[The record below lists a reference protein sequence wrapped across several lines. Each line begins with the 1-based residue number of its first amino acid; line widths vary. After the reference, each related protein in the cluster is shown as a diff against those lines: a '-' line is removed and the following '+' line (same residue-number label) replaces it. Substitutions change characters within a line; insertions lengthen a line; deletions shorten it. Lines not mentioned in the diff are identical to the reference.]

1 MSLYVFPALFALF
14 VWWFSTG
21 IIMYL
26 DGLPRRTFKW
36 SMIGATVVL
45 GASLWGL
52 YATRGDTTVGGAYAG
67 FTCGLL
73 AWGWQEIS
81 FYMGFVT
88 GTRKQPCEEGCRG
101 WRHFGHAIQ
110 TSLWHELAIIASAI
124 AVVAL
129 TWHAAN
135 QVGIWTFM
143 VLWWMHQSAKLNV
156 FLGVRN
162 LNEEFLPEHLQFLRS
177 FLTRKPM
184 NLLFPVS
191 ITVSTVILVHLI
203 DAAVA
208 PGVSRFDAAG
218 FCFLSVLMALAVLEH
233 WLLVLPL
240 PAAALWG
247 WSLSSRKA
255 KAVAPFDV
263 EVVSGFLGA
272 GKTTFLR
279 ARLTGAGPKT
289 VVLVNDFAAVGVDG
303 SLLRERG
310 ADVVELPNGCIC
322 CSLRS
327 DLAAQLATMAADW
340 APERVLIEPSGVADL
355 AALIGVLNQPRLK
368 ALVRSLGV
376 TTVLDAGAFLRDYA
390 RMPAHLDAQAR
401 LASVLVVNKTDLA
414 TPATLRAVETTLRT
428 LNPAARIVPAT
439 FGIAGPGLDLAP
451 LPVAAVPTHAAT
463 GPAAGEAA
471 ANAHGHAPQDAI
483 RHAARDDHRADP
495 LESLAAQDTVC
506 PAGHDIRLAS
516 SGHAHTGHG
525 HADHDQAV
533 HDQGNHDHAGHD
545 HDHAGHDHA
554 GHDHAKHDHA
564 RHHHAHHDHAE
575 HDGLGFDSWSQEVEG
590 ACDPDRLMALLG
602 RVAAGAFGGIERMK
616 GLVPA
621 GETLGSGWLRFD
633 VAGNHPSIA
642 AFAAPAG
649 EVARVVAI
657 GRHLDEAG
665 LRAAFAACA
674 GAPSPLRSDADPPH
688 SARPAIADAA

>member
-36 SMIGATVVL
+36 SMLGATVL
-45 GASLWGL
+45 LAASLWGL
-52 YATRGDTTVGGAYAG
+52 HATGSDTSVRGAYVG

-110 TSLWHELAIIASAI
+110 TSLWHELAIIAAAI

-129 TWHAAN
+129 TWHAPN
-135 QVGIWTFM
+135 QVGMWTFM

-177 FLTRKPM
+177 FLTKKPM

-191 ITVSTVILVHLI
+191 ITVSTVILVRLV
-203 DAAVA
+203 DAAIT
-208 PGVSRFDAAG
+208 PGVTRFDAAG

-247 WSLSSRKA
+247 WSLSSRKT
-255 KAVAPFDV
+255 KPVAPFDV

-279 ARLTGAGPKT
+279 ARLATAGPKT

-322 CSLRS
+322 CSLRN
-327 DLAAQLATMAADW
+327 DLAAQLSTVVAQW

-355 AALIGVLNQPRLK
+355 AALIGVLGQPKLQP
-368 ALVRSLGV
+368 LVRSLGV

-414 TPATLRAVETTLRT
+414 TPATLHLVETTLRT
-428 LNPAARIVPAT
+428 LNPGARIVPAT

-451 LPVAAVPTHAAT
+451 QPLD
-463 GPAAGEAA
+463 
-471 ANAHGHAPQDAI
+471 HAPA
-483 RHAARDDHRADP
+483 
-495 LESLAAQDTVC
+495 E
-506 PAGHDIRLAS
+506 HD
-516 SGHAHTGHG
+516 
-525 HADHDQAV
+525 
-533 HDQGNHDHAGHD
+533 
-545 HDHAGHDHA
+545 
-554 GHDHAKHDHA
+554 
-564 RHHHAHHDHAE
+564 HAHHDHAP
-575 HDGLGFDSWSQEVEG
+575 HDHAVHAHADHAHGHDHAAHDHAAHARHDHAADGLGFASWSQEIEG
-590 ACDPDRLMALLG
+590 ACDPDRLLALLE
-602 RVAAGAFGGIERMK
+602 RAAAGAFGGIERMK
-616 GLVPA
+616 GLVPSGA
-621 GETLGSGWLRFD
+621 APGSGWLRFD
-633 VAGNHPSIA
+633 VAGGHPSLA

-657 GRHLDEAG
+657 GRDLDEPA
-665 LRAAFAACA
+665 LRAAFLACA
-674 GAPSPLRSDADPPH
+674 APVAQRPDGPEPDGAVPSRAG
-688 SARPAIADAA
+688 RVVEAA

>member
-36 SMIGATVVL
+36 SMLGATVL
-45 GASLWGL
+45 LLASLWGL
-52 YATRGDTTVGGAYAG
+52 HATGGDTSVRGAYVG

-110 TSLWHELAIIASAI
+110 TSLWHELAIIAAAV

-129 TWHAAN
+129 TWHAPN
-135 QVGIWTFM
+135 QVGMWTFM

-177 FLTRKPM
+177 FLTKKPM

-191 ITVSTVILVHLI
+191 ITVSTVILVRLV
-203 DAAVA
+203 DAAIA
-208 PGVSRFDAAG
+208 PEVSRFDAAG

-247 WSLSSRKA
+247 WSLTSRKTRPA
-255 KAVAPFDV
+255 SPFDV

-279 ARLTGAGPKT
+279 ARLASAGPKT

-322 CSLRS
+322 CSLRN
-327 DLAAQLATMAADW
+327 DLAAQLATVVANW

-355 AALIGVLNQPRLK
+355 AALIGVLNQPKLK
-368 ALVRSLGV
+368 PLVRSLGV

-414 TPATLRAVETTLRT
+414 TPATLRAVQTTLRT
-428 LNPAARIVPAT
+428 LNPAARIVSAT
-439 FGIAGPGLDLAP
+439 FGIAGPGLDLTPLAIGTAP
-451 LPVAAVPTHAAT
+451 GLPHPTAAPAHAEHDAH
-463 GPAAGEAA
+463 PAHME
-471 ANAHGHAPQDAI
+471 
-483 RHAARDDHRADP
+483 R
-495 LESLAAQDTVC
+495 V
-506 PAGHDIRLAS
+506 
-516 SGHAHTGHG
+516 
-525 HADHDQAV
+525 
-533 HDQGNHDHAGHD
+533 
-545 HDHAGHDHA
+545 HAGHDHA
-554 GHDHAKHDHA
+554 VHDHAA
-564 RHHHAHHDHAE
+564 HAHAAHDHAE
-575 HDGLGFDSWSQEVEG
+575 HADASHAHDHAAHDHAGHHHAAHDRDHAAHDGLGFDSWSQGIEG
-590 ACDPDRLMALLG
+590 ACDPDRLLALLD
-602 RVAAGAFGGIERMK
+602 RVAAGSFGAIERMK
-616 GLVPA
+616 GLAPS
-621 GETLGSGWLRFD
+621 GEALGSGWLRFD
-633 VAGNHPSIA
+633 VAGGHPSIA

-657 GRHLDEAG
+657 GRHLDEAA
-665 LRAAFAACA
+665 LSAAFAAA
-674 GAPSPLRSDADPPH
+674 SDARRPDANPP
-688 SARPAIADAA
+688 RADRAAVPVAA

>member
-21 IIMYL
+21 VIMYL
-26 DGLPRRTFKW
+26 DGLPARTFKW
-36 SMIGATVVL
+36 SMLGATVL
-45 GASLWGL
+45 LAASLYGL
-52 YATRGDTTVGGAYAG
+52 HATGSDTSVSGAYAG

-88 GTRKQPCEEGCRG
+88 GTRKQPCEDGCRG

-135 QVGIWTFM
+135 QVGMWTFM

-177 FLTRKPM
+177 FLTKKPM

-191 ITVSTVILVHLI
+191 ITVSTVILVRLV
-203 DAAVA
+203 DAAIV

-247 WSLSSRKA
+247 WSLTSRKT
-255 KAVAPFDV
+255 KPTSPFDV

-279 ARLTGAGPKT
+279 ARLAAAGPKT

-327 DLAAQLATMAADW
+327 DLAAQLATVVADFS
-340 APERVLIEPSGVADL
+340 PERVLIEPSGVADL
-355 AALIGVLNQPRLK
+355 ASLIGVLNQPKLK
-368 ALVRSLGV
+368 PLVRSLGV

-414 TPATLRAVETTLRT
+414 TPATLRAVQTTLRT
-428 LNPAARIVPAT
+428 LNPSARIVSAT
-439 FGIAGPGLDLAP
+439 FGIAGPGLDLTPLATDAP
-451 LPVAAVPTHAAT
+451 A
-463 GPAAGEAA
+463 
-471 ANAHGHAPQDAI
+471 
-483 RHAARDDHRADP
+483 
-495 LESLAAQDTVC
+495 
-506 PAGHDIRLAS
+506 
-516 SGHAHTGHG
+516 
-525 HADHDQAV
+525 
-533 HDQGNHDHAGHD
+533 HAGHD
-545 HDHAGHDHA
+545 HADEAAHHHDASAPAARPHDHSTHAHAAHAQDEHDHASHDHAAQAHGEHGHDDHAGHDHA
-554 GHDHAKHDHA
+554 A
-564 RHHHAHHDHAE
+564 
-575 HDGLGFDSWSQEVEG
+575 HDGLGFDSWSREIEG
-590 ACDPDRLMALLG
+590 ACDPDRLLALLG
-602 RVAAGAFGGIERMK
+602 QVAAGRFGAIERMK
-616 GLVPA
+616 GLAPS
-621 GETLGSGWLRFD
+621 GEALGSGWLRFD
-633 VAGNHPSIA
+633 VAGGHPSIA
-642 AFAAPAG
+642 AYAAPAG

-657 GRHLDEAG
+657 GRHLDEAA
-665 LRAAFAACA
+665 LLAAFASLT
-674 GAPSPLRSDADPPH
+674 GAPDPLHASRTPEAV
-688 SARPAIADAA
+688 AA

>member
-26 DGLPRRTFKW
+26 DGLPRRTFRW
-36 SMIGATVVL
+36 SMLGATVL
-45 GASLWGL
+45 LAASLWGL
-52 YATRGDTTVGGAYAG
+52 HATGGDTSVRGAYVG

-110 TSLWHELAIIASAI
+110 TSLWHELAIIAAAI

-129 TWHAAN
+129 TWHAPN
-135 QVGIWTFM
+135 QVGMWTFM

-177 FLTRKPM
+177 FLTKKPM

-191 ITVSTVILVHLI
+191 ITVSTVILVRLV
-203 DAAVA
+203 DAAIA
-208 PGVSRFDAAG
+208 PDASRFDAAG

-247 WSLSSRKA
+247 WSLSSRKT
-255 KAVAPFDV
+255 KPVAPFDV

-279 ARLTGAGPKT
+279 ARLAAAGPRT

-322 CSLRS
+322 CSLRN
-327 DLAAQLATMAADW
+327 DLAAQLSTVVAQW

-355 AALIGVLNQPRLK
+355 AALIGVLGQPKL
-368 ALVRSLGV
+368 APLVRSLGV

-414 TPATLRAVETTLRT
+414 TPATLRLVETTLRT
-428 LNPAARIVPAT
+428 LNPGARIVPAT

-451 LPVAAVPTHAAT
+451 LP
-463 GPAAGEAA
+463 
-471 ANAHGHAPQDAI
+471 I
-483 RHAARDDHRADP
+483 
-495 LESLAAQDTVC
+495 
-506 PAGHDIRLAS
+506 
-516 SGHAHTGHG
+516 
-525 HADHDQAV
+525 
-533 HDQGNHDHAGHD
+533 DHARTGHD
-545 HDHAGHDHA
+545 HPHDAHAGHDHA
-554 GHDHAKHDHA
+554 AHAHEDHAHADHAQGHGHAPRDHDAHARHDHAA
-564 RHHHAHHDHAE
+564 
-575 HDGLGFDSWSQEVEG
+575 DGLGFASWSREIEG
-590 ACDPDRLMALLG
+590 ACDPDRLLALLE
-602 RVAAGAFGGIERMK
+602 RAASGAFGGIERMK
-616 GLVPA
+616 GLVPSGDA
-621 GETLGSGWLRFD
+621 PGSGWLRFD
-633 VAGNHPSIA
+633 LAGGHPSLA

-657 GRHLDEAG
+657 GRGLDEPA
-665 LRAAFAACA
+665 LDAAFLACTKPAATQAVGQESDGAVPVRA
-674 GAPSPLRSDADPPH
+674 GRVAE
-688 SARPAIADAA
+688 AA

>member
-21 IIMYL
+21 VIMYL
-26 DGLPRRTFKW
+26 DGLPRPTFKW
-36 SMIGATVVL
+36 SMLGATAL
-45 GASLWGL
+45 LAASLYGL
-52 YATRGDTTVGGAYAG
+52 HATGGDTSVRGAYLG

-110 TSLWHELAIIASAI
+110 TSLWHELAIIASAL

-135 QVGIWTFM
+135 QVGTWTFM

-177 FLTRKPM
+177 FLTKKPM

-191 ITVSTVILVHLI
+191 ITVSTVILVHLV
-203 DAAVA
+203 DAAIV

-247 WSLSSRKA
+247 WSLTSRKT
-255 KAVAPFDV
+255 KPVTPFDV

-279 ARLTGAGPKT
+279 ARLASAGPRT

-322 CSLRS
+322 CSLRA
-327 DLAAQLATMAADW
+327 DLAAQLSTMVADFN
-340 APERVLIEPSGVADL
+340 PERVLIEPSGVADL
-355 AALIGVLNQPRLK
+355 ASLIGVLNQPKLK
-368 ALVRSLGV
+368 PLVRSLGV

-414 TPATLRAVETTLRT
+414 TPATLRAVQTTLRT
-428 LNPAARIVPAT
+428 LNPAARLVSAT
-439 FGIAGPGLDLAP
+439 FGIAGADLDLTPLAITAAP
-451 LPVAAVPTHAAT
+451 AH
-463 GPAAGEAA
+463 EAHD
-471 ANAHGHAPQDAI
+471 AHTD
-483 RHAARDDHRADP
+483 
-495 LESLAAQDTVC
+495 
-506 PAGHDIRLAS
+506 
-516 SGHAHTGHG
+516 HAHTGP
-525 HADHDQAV
+525 A
-533 HDQGNHDHAGHD
+533 HDHAAAPRAAHARGEHD
-545 HDHAGHDHA
+545 HTGHDHA
-554 GHDHAKHDHA
+554 IDAHDEHAHASHDHSAHDHAAHGDAAHDH
-564 RHHHAHHDHAE
+564 HDHSHDHAHHDHAA
-575 HDGLGFDSWSQEVEG
+575 HDGLAFDSWSQELET
-590 ACDPDRLMALLG
+590 ACDPDRLLALLDQ
-602 RVAAGAFGGIERMK
+602 VAAGRFGAIERMK
-616 GLVPA
+616 GLAPS
-621 GETLGSGWLRFD
+621 GEALGSGWLRFD
-633 VAGNHPSIA
+633 VAGGHPSIA
-642 AFAAPAG
+642 AFASAAG

-657 GRHLDEAG
+657 GRHLDEPA
-665 LRAAFAACA
+665 LRAALATLSTPP
-674 GAPSPLRSDADPPH
+674 GPLHADAHPPH
-688 SARPAIADAA
+688 ADQAARPAIAVAA